1 MILFSLVWDFS
12 ILQHKRIQMKNYLFS
27 ILFLI
32 QCVSAQAQQGLE
44 KIIVEKYYIS
54 NDEDEKSTDGALRS
68 GSVTYR
74 IFIDM
79 LPKYRFQAVYG
90 VPGHPMKISTTSY
103 FFNDEENGGATANE
117 ISNKDLLKGA
127 VMLDSWISVCAGSEN
142 NFAIL
147 KGDDISSIVNSNQP
161 MLQNTDRQ
169 NKISLKTS
177 DGLLLASPLSI
188 ASLYGIDSLQMMFFK
203 KNISTDEGQAF
214 ITDNGSWASFGGSI
228 GLDSTNRVLIAQVT
242 TDGEFGFE
250 LNLQLGT
257 PYGGVEN
264 YVAKDPMNGEIL
276 FPGLIYKND
285 NVKTLLPLEGK
296 SN

>member
-1 MILFSLVWDFS
+1 
-12 ILQHKRIQMKNYLFS
+12 
-27 ILFLI
+27 
-32 QCVSAQAQQGLE
+32 
-44 KIIVEKYYIS
+44 
-54 NDEDEKSTDGALRS
+54 
-68 GSVTYR
+68 
-74 IFIDM
+74 
-79 LPKYRFQAVYG
+79 
-90 VPGHPMKISTTSY
+90 
-103 FFNDEENGGATANE
+103 
-117 ISNKDLLKGA
+117 
-127 VMLDSWISVCAGSEN
+127 
-142 NFAIL
+142 
-147 KGDDISSIVNSNQP
+147 
-161 MLQNTDRQ
+161 
-169 NKISLKTS
+169 
-177 DGLLLASPLSI
+177 
-188 ASLYGIDSLQMMFFK
+188 MMFFK